1 MNKRDCLFYQNF
13 SDLFSFFFNK
23 IVVFILF
30 LFLFSSQIF
39 SEIKI
44 NKSNDFVVF
53 REMNM
58 GLNRN
63 RMQVHRYQWGGY
75 IMNKDSTLI
84 RNIQNNTLATD
95 QEVKLLSQPLFYPS
109 PFRVTS
115 GTTLGYRINQDAL
128 VELRVFD
135 IRGYELFREVH
146 NAYLGYN
153 KISYSSAQ
161 FNFPAGVYLF
171 LIFSQGNL
179 LSSGKFAVLP

>member
-1 MNKRDCLFYQNF
+1 MGKKYYLFDQNLTHLLLYFF
-13 SDLFSFFFNK
+13 SRLFGFG
-23 IVVFILF
+23 IF
-30 LFLFSSQIF
+30 LFLLSSQIF

-44 NKSNDFVVF
+44 NKSNDFVMF

-58 GLNRN
+58 GLNRD
-63 RMQVHRYQWGGY
+63 RMQVNRYQWGVY
-75 IMNKDSTLI
+75 IMTKDNTLI
-84 RNIQNNTLATD
+84 RNIENNTLLTD

-109 PFRVTS
+109 PFRVIS
-115 GTTLGYRINQDAL
+115 GTTLGYRINRDAL

-161 FNFPAGVYLF
+161 FHFPAGVYLF

-179 LSSGKFAVLP
+179 LGSGKFAVLP